1 MESSFFFIFFFAV
14 LAGLIGFL
22 LWRLVFSPRARRR
35 RLLRKFKGV
44 PISQAKDG
52 ELVKVVGR
60 LHYAEGETPLRAPL
74 SERFGAYYRVQ
85 VEQRRSSGQNSDWKE
100 IINERATHQ
109 TIWLQGARPEER
121 ALVDL
126 GLADV
131 ELVMDARYDSG
142 FLNDPSPRLEAFLAD
157 HGYSG
162 EGWVFNKTLRYH
174 EGVLEQG
181 ERIAVLGRCV
191 REPDPDPR
199 ASAADRGYRDAPT
212 RLRLVSPAEHELLV
226 TDDPKLLA

>member
-1 MESSFFFIFFFAV
+1 MESGFFFLFVMAAGIIGGGTALWHFV
-14 LAGLIGFL
+14 L
-22 LWRLVFSPRARRR
+22 SPRARRR
-35 RLLRKFKGV
+35 RLLRRAKGV
-44 PISQAKDG
+44 PIVQAKDG
-52 ELVKVVGR
+52 ELVKIVGR
-60 LHYAEGETPLRAPL
+60 LHYAEGEQPLRAPL
-74 SERFGAYYRVQ
+74 SERFGAFYRVQ
-85 VEQRRSSGQNSDWKE
+85 VEERRSSGKNSYWKE

-126 GLADV
+126 GRADV

-199 ASAADRGYRDAPT
+199 ASAADRGYREAPT
-212 RLRLVSPAEHELLV
+212 RLRLVSPADHALLV